1 MIRKQNMK
9 HTFLATLLLAGLAGL
24 VHAADPVQLEPLS
37 DAEIAANAESGA
49 ACFAAIKGKTYLYD
63 DGGKGLVKVNGKI
76 IKLKSLA
83 KEGSF
88 GTGPYTSTDGG
99 LKIAVLKN
107 GHLEIQTNGQKVVL
121 KSNHKCGA

>member
-1 MIRKQNMK
+1 MIKKQNMK
-9 HTFLATLLLAGLAGL
+9 CVLLAALLLTSLTGL
-24 VHAADPVQLEPLS
+24 VHAADPIKLEPLS
-37 DAEIAANAESGA
+37 DPEIVANAESGA

-63 DGGKGLVKVNGKI
+63 DGGKGLVKMSGKI

-88 GTGPYTSTDGG
+88 GTGPYISSDGG

-107 GHLEIQTNGQKVVL
+107 GNLEIQANGQKVVL